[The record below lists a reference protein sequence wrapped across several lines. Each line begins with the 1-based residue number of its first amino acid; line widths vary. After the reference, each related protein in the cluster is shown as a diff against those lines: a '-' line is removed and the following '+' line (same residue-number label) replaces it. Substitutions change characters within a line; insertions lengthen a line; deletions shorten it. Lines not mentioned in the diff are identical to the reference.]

1 MLAKSLHSKRK
12 KILWWLATAEVEL
25 LEDCLIDQNRFAIIG
40 LLVMGTWT
48 FASLAWMYFFSTVV
62 NQWWVAVLLGLFMG
76 WIILQIDRALI
87 KGIGGSSKQK
97 IAPIFI
103 RGILAISIGLFMAQP
118 ALLFLFDKEVKAQV
132 SLDNEKR
139 KQAKL
144 FEQEKLYQNERS
156 RLIRIQ
162 TISKE
167 ELNKKYTEVVNA
179 REAFIRETD
188 GTGGSKKIGLKAI
201 ALAKKMA
208 YEKLD
213 KEYEVQKNELSPK
226 IEYAESALKTLDK
239 KINEEQIAFES
250 LLNNGFITR
259 IEALNHLVQSSNAVA
274 FRYYLLVALLLLIEL
289 MPVLAKLLIP
299 EGTYELKVQLRLEIE
314 RQKELNNQALIKA
327 FFEQSYPARK
337 GKMESLLSTW
347 KNNSTNSFKENWNTF
362 NNELIN

>member
-1 MLAKSLHSKRK
+1 M
-12 KILWWLATAEVEL
+12 LWWLATAEEEL
-25 LEDCLIDQNRFAIIG
+25 LADCLIDQNRFAIIG

-97 IAPIFI
+97 MAPIFV
-103 RGILAISIGLFMAQP
+103 RGILAVSIGLFMAQP

-144 FEQEKLYQNERS
+144 FEQEKFYQPERN
-156 RLIRIQ
+156 RLVEIQ
-162 TISKE
+162 KTSNV
-167 ELNKKYTEVVNA
+167 ELAKKYTEVMNA
-179 REAFIRETD
+179 REAFIKETD

-208 YEKLD
+208 YEKLG
-213 KEYEVQKNELSPK
+213 KEYDNQKNELSPK
-226 IEYAESALKTLDK
+226 IEYAESLLKTLDK
-239 KINEEQIAFES
+239 KINDEQIAFQS

-259 IEALNHLVQSSNAVA
+259 IEALNHLVQSINAVA

-299 EGTYELKVQLRLEIE
+299 EGTYELKVQLRLEME
-314 RQKELNNQALIKA
+314 RQKELNNQQLIKD
-327 FFEQSYPARK
+327 FFEKAYPVRVD
-337 GKMESLLSTW
+337 KMENSLSRW
-347 KNNSTNSFKENWNTF
+347 KNDSTISFKEKWNNF

>member
-1 MLAKSLHSKRK
+1 M
-12 KILWWLATAEVEL
+12 LWWLATAEDEIL
-25 LEDCLIDQNRFAIIG
+25 ADCLIDQNRFAIIG
-40 LLVMGTWT
+40 LLVMGTWA

-97 IAPIFI
+97 IAPIFV

-139 KQAKL
+139 KQTKL
-144 FEQEKLYQNERS
+144 FEQEKLYQEERS
-156 RLIRIQ
+156 RLIQIQ
-162 TISKE
+162 KSSKE

-179 REAFIRETD
+179 RDAFIRETD

-201 ALAKKMA
+201 ALAKQMA

-213 KEYEVQKNELSPK
+213 KEYEVQQKELSPK
-226 IEYAESALKTLDK
+226 IEYAESSLKALDK
-239 KINEEQIAFES
+239 KINDEQIAFQS

-299 EGTYELKVQLRLEIE
+299 EGTYELKVQLRLEME
-314 RQKELNNQALIKA
+314 RQKEMNNQALIKA
-327 FFEQSYPARK
+327 FFERSYPARID
-337 GKMESLLSTW
+337 KMESLLSTW

-362 NNELIN
+362 NKELIN

>member
-1 MLAKSLHSKRK
+1 MLANSLISKRK
-12 KILWWLATAEVEL
+12 KILWWLATAEEEL
-25 LEDCLIDQNRFAIIG
+25 LADCLIDQHRFAIIG

-97 IAPIFI
+97 MAPII
-103 RGILAISIGLFMAQP
+103 VRAALAISIGLFMAQP
-118 ALLFLFDKEVKAQV
+118 ALLFLFDKEVKTQV

-139 KQAKL
+139 KQEKL
-144 FEQEKLYQNERS
+144 FEQEKLYQQERS
-156 RLIRIQ
+156 RLVEIQ
-162 TISKE
+162 KTSKE
-167 ELNKKYTEVVNA
+167 EINKKYIEVMNA
-179 REAFIRETD
+179 REAFIKETD

-201 ALAKKMA
+201 ALAKQMT

-213 KEYEVQKNELSPK
+213 KEYQIQKNEIAPQ
-226 IEYAESALKTLDK
+226 IEYAETAMKALDK
-239 KINEEQIAFES
+239 KINEEQITFQT

-299 EGTYELKVQLRLEIE
+299 EGTYELKVQLRLEME
-314 RQKELNNQALIKA
+314 REREMNNQMLTKE
-327 FFEQSYPARK
+327 FFEKAYSVRIN
-337 GKMESLLSTW
+337 KMENSLSTW
-347 KNNSTNSFKENWNTF
+347 KNDSTIPFKEKWNTF